1 MFDVIAERMSEVP
14 KGASRNTKN
23 ENKRDQIFQ
32 KVLHMNLEYVSGK
45 KNTKRKIK
53 PNKQR
58 GNKTKNNKKK

>member
-1 MFDVIAERMSEVP
+1 MPEVP

-45 KNTKRKIK
+45 KKHKEENKTKQTKRKQ
-53 PNKQR
+53 NKNQ
-58 GNKTKNNKKK
+58 